1 MARSDFI
8 DARWGDRSSRYVSRD
23 ERRRCDARLNDLW
36 RAVCTLT
43 GSSADPPS
51 TENVHSPRALPALVR
66 FNGEQDLIVWDAGLG
81 TLFDLLTFPV
91 PYNQPSPVVEALL
104 RRLAAVR
111 LALAGRTAHGAAQA
125 ARSSALLAETP
136 IDRVY
141 QEVVDAEQQ
150 FEVFLLTELQERF
163 ALCHELAHFLK
174 KTDPTSF
181 NMFSDRVLVAARAAS
196 AQADPATAL
205 TAQRSE
211 SPDMTLW
218 DRDLDPYA
226 WYLSERRS
234 MVQLGLSPRHDWRV
248 EVRHV
253 ELALRAPAEPN
264 VEEILCDLLAGLA
277 ISLAAHQ
284 RQRGWTAIM
293 AAACS
298 RLALAN
304 LETLLGIDLWV
315 GGRISRAA
323 SVGGPVS
330 SRQRCLNVLLPQM
343 LPDILDTYGG
353 GSRLQVGDVHAVMHR
368 VESVYEHRF
377 ATAVARLDQV
387 EPSPEDREQSE
398 DSVLARAGFLLLRP
412 NADHRVVNR
421 TAGNHKFELGNV
433 LTSEGVTHRLVD
445 LRFRQ
450 ELEES
455 LARHH
460 RGDWG
465 ELHAEDCARN
475 DSGLDQEFTPP
486 DEVVSGRRDVLWS
499 EYTVCGEA
507 VWIITSP
514 DRSTT
519 NILLVHE
526 YS

>member
-1 MARSDFI
+1 MTCGALS
-8 DARWGDRSSRYVSRD
+8 AP
-23 ERRRCDARLNDLW
+23 LP
-36 RAVCTLT
+36 AVQPTHR
-43 GSSADPPS
+43 S

-66 FNGEQDLIVWDAGLG
+66 FKGEKDLIVWDAGLG
-81 TLFDLLTFPV
+81 TLFDHLAFPLA
-91 PYNQPSPVVEALL
+91 YNQPGPVVEALL

-125 ARSSALLAETP
+125 ARASALLAETP
-136 IDRVY
+136 IDRAY

-174 KTDPTSF
+174 KADPTSF
-181 NMFSDRVLVAARAAS
+181 NAFSDRVLFAARAAS
-196 AQADPATAL
+196 TQADPATAL

-211 SPDMTLW
+211 SLYMTLR

-234 MVQLGLSPRHDWRV
+234 VVQLGLSPRHDWRV
-248 EVRHV
+248 EVGHV
-253 ELALRAPAEPN
+253 EPALRAPTEPHL
-264 VEEILCDLLAGLA
+264 EEVLCDLLAGLA
-277 ISLAAHQ
+277 SSLAAHQ

-298 RLALAN
+298 RLALTN
-304 LETLLGIDLWV
+304 LETLLGIDLWI
-315 GGRISRAA
+315 GGQISRAA
-323 SVGGPVS
+323 GVGGPVS
-330 SRQRCLNVLLPQM
+330 LRQRCLNVLLPQM

-377 ATAVARLDQV
+377 ATALARLDQV
-387 EPSPEDREQSE
+387 EPSPEDREQGE
-398 DSVLARAGFLLLRP
+398 DSVLARAFLLLRP
-412 NADHRVVNR
+412 DADHRVVNR
-421 TAGNHKFELGNV
+421 TAGNHRFELGNV

-465 ELHAEDCARN
+465 DVPAEDCARN

-519 NILLVHE
+519 NILLVRE

>member
-1 MARSDFI
+1 MAKSDFI
-8 DARWGDRSSRYVSRD
+8 DARWGDRYSRFVSGD
-23 ERRRCDARLNDLW
+23 EDGRCDARLRELW

-43 GSSADPPS
+43 GSSADPPW

-66 FNGEQDLIVWDAGLG
+66 FKGEQDLIVWDAGLG
-81 TLFDLLTFPV
+81 TLFNALAFPL

-104 RRLAAVR
+104 RRLTAVR
-111 LALAGRTAHGAAQA
+111 LVVAGRTAAGAAQI
-125 ARSSALLAETP
+125 ARASALLAETP
-136 IDRVY
+136 IDRAY

-174 KTDPTSF
+174 EIDPTSF
-181 NMFSDRVLVAARAAS
+181 SRFFDRVMVALRAAS
-196 AQADPATAL
+196 AQTDPATVL
-205 TAQRSE
+205 TVQQVE
-211 SPDMTLW
+211 SSSMTLW

-248 EVRHV
+248 EVGHV
-253 ELALRAPAEPN
+253 KLALRAPTEPH
-264 VEEILCDLLAGLA
+264 VEEILCDILAGLA

-284 RQRGWTAIM
+284 KQTGWTAIM

-298 RLALAN
+298 RLALTN

-315 GGRISRAA
+315 AGRISSAT

-330 SRQRCLNVLLPQM
+330 LRQRCLNVLLPQM
-343 LPDILDTYGG
+343 LPGILDTYGG

-377 ATAVARLDQV
+377 ATALARLDHI
-387 EPSPEDREQSE
+387 EPGSEDREQDE
-398 DSVLARAGFLLLRP
+398 DKVLVRAGFLLLRP
-412 NADHRVVNR
+412 DVDHRAVNR
-421 TAGNHKFELGNV
+421 TAGEHKFELGSV
-433 LTSEGVTHRLVD
+433 LTSESLTHRLVD
-445 LRFRQ
+445 SQFRQ
-450 ELEES
+450 ELEQS

-465 ELHAEDCARN
+465 DVPAEDCAHN

-486 DEVVSGRRDVLWS
+486 DEVVPGRRDILWS
-499 EYTVCGEA
+499 QYTVCGEA
-507 VWIITSP
+507 VSIITSS
-514 DRSTT
+514 DRSRTE
-519 NILLVHE
+519 ILLDRE